1 MSSTVRATGTVVRV
15 DPQRVPDGRQVRRL
29 TAQIQDAR
37 AGRGLGAL
45 VSEVWYTIITV
56 GLCLAFVAGVTSTVQ
71 DAAALVDGTV
81 VGSGGAMLTGEL
93 PGALAALAMAGAMLS
108 LAGRLG
114 PVGVGAGGA
123 SWWLPMPVDRRG
135 LLRWTVLVWPAVA
148 AGVGL
153 VLTPTLVAVLAGGT
167 TVGAVLGWAG
177 VGCAVFA
184 LMVAL
189 AALAQTRERPAPWTV
204 TVDGGRASRGRGA
217 RRAGARRQGARVPD
231 AATVG
236 ELLMLVAAAAVA
248 LLAVTGASGTSAW
261 TESGEGTAAF
271 GWRSGAL
278 DDWHLAGGWWWWAVP
293 LLVGAV
299 VTTLTA
305 ERRAGRIDGAGL
317 RMRGA
322 LGERAKVAVMS
333 LDLRELGRVLGSAGH
348 RARRRSLR
356 WAGAVRWFAG
366 GPRRVVVLT
375 DLLLLARTPR
385 LIGQVTVAALLGVVV
400 GRVEML
406 RAGLPLYASLVV
418 LGFWAA
424 NAAVAGGRH
433 AEMAPVLDRLLP
445 VSARAVRLTRGV
457 IPLLGAVLWSVV
469 VLGAL
474 AARSGLVQWLLLAP
488 AWALV
493 LATAAVRSAYRP
505 APLPKRAAVVSP
517 MGGVPNTGGMFK
529 GLDVALVGTLPTALI
544 LQIDTMA
551 TALVTA
557 QWVVSLVVVGI
568 MGAVA
573 GRRRRALAG
582 A

>member
-1 MSSTVRATGTVVRV
+1 MSSVVRAAGDVVQV
-15 DPQRVPDGRQVRRL
+15 DLERVPDGRQVRRL

-81 VGSGGAMLTGEL
+81 VGSGGVMLSGEL

-177 VGCAVFA
+177 VGCAAFA
-184 LMVAL
+184 LMVAV
-189 AALAQTRERPAPWTV
+189 AALAQTRERPSLRSVGPG
-204 TVDGGRASRGRGA
+204 GGRGSLDA
-217 RRAGARRQGARVPD
+217 AGAGELMMLG
-231 AATVG
+231 AAT
-236 ELLMLVAAAAVA
+236 AVA
-248 LLAVTGASGTSAW
+248 VLALTSSDGPAGGGTWLGDVTAWQLGA
-261 TESGEGTAAF
+261 
-271 GWRSGAL
+271 
-278 DDWHLAGGWWWWAVP
+278 GWWWSVP
-293 LLVGAV
+293 LVVAALV
-299 VTTLTA
+299 VTLLA
-305 ERRAGRIDGAGL
+305 ERRAGLIDGAGL

-356 WAGAVRWFAG
+356 RAGPVRWFTG
-366 GPRRVVVLT
+366 GPRRVVVLA

-385 LIGQVTVAALLGVVV
+385 LLGQVTVAALLGVVV

-406 RAGLPLYASLVV
+406 RAGLPLYAILVV
-418 LGFWAA
+418 LGFWAT

-445 VSARAVRLTRGV
+445 ISARAVRLTRGV
-457 IPLLGAVLWSVV
+457 VPLLGAVLWSVV
-469 VLGAL
+469 VLGVL
-474 AARSGLVQWLLLAP
+474 AARSGLAGWLVLAP

-505 APLPKRAAVVSP
+505 APVPRRTAVMSP
-517 MGGVPNTGGMFK
+517 MGGVPDTGGMFK

-544 LQIDTMA
+544 LQIDTMS

-568 MGAVA
+568 MAAVA
-573 GRRRRALAG
+573 GRRPAAGKQRAA
-582 A
+582 AWARPTT